1 MKIDQKNILNI
12 LNFILKSTKVTII
25 LFFGYSGFFWINSSQ
40 FIVLGQTEPYNPLEI
55 QEPDPLLPP
64 PEIDRPLT
72 AVEQRLIRE
81 KTIILNSQAQS
92 ELAAGN
98 IDKAFALWYRELR
111 LQRALGTKE
120 EIIALG
126 RVGEIAWQQ
135 NLSQDL
141 NIISDR
147 LLAIQQEITTEN
159 TFNSQL
165 LDNLGQA
172 YQQVRDLDRAVVI
185 YQQILQ
191 NNRQEDNLQE
201 EQKIL
206 ETLGKLYLAR
216 FDYTQA
222 AKTYEELLKFVRTN
236 DKERSANSN
245 NNLADKQIKNNLLKE
260 EFYLVQLRDI
270 YDRLSQPEKAIEI
283 KKQLF
288 KKYLADRETEKLAAL
303 NISLA
308 TDYRTLK
315 QPEKAQKYYE
325 DAFSLAWSLQQFAL
339 AEDSLQKL
347 ASLYQEYQQ
356 PTAALKIYQELI
368 KVEKKAYNYYNLMNT
383 YAQIGNI
390 YEQLNNDL
398 QALNAYIKGLE
409 LATSLN
415 YRVDY
420 FQQKIEQLENN

>member
-1 MKIDQKNILNI
+1 MKIDHKNILNI
-12 LNFILKSTKVTII
+12 LNFILKNTKLTII
-25 LFFGYSGFFWINSSQ
+25 LFFLYLGYFGLNSIQ
-40 FIVLGQTEPYNPLEI
+40 FIVLAQTEKFNPLEST
-55 QEPDPLLPP
+55 ESDPLLPP
-64 PEIDRPLT
+64 KEIDRPLT
-72 AVEQRLIRE
+72 SLEKKRIR
-81 KTIILNSQAQS
+81 KTTIILHNQAQS

-98 IDKAFALWYRELR
+98 KDKAFSFWYRELR
-111 LQRALGTKE
+111 LQRALGTIE
-120 EIIALG
+120 EITALG

-135 NLSQDL
+135 NFSQEL

-147 LLAIQQEITTEN
+147 LLAIQQKIAIEN
-159 TFNSQL
+159 TINIQL
-165 LDNLGQA
+165 LDKLVQA

-191 NNRQEDNLQE
+191 NIRQEDNPQE

-206 ETLGKLYLAR
+206 EILGKLYLDR

-222 AKTYEELLKFVRTN
+222 ANTYEELLKLVQTQQPKN
-236 DKERSANSN
+236 SLNVDNSVSKSKINSN
-245 NNLADKQIKNNLLKE
+245 YLKE
-260 EFYLVQLRDI
+260 KFYLNRLVEI
-270 YDRLSQPEKAIEI
+270 YNKLSQPDKAIEI
-283 KKQLF
+283 KERLL
-288 KKYLADRETEKLAAL
+288 KKYLDEQKTEQLAAL

-308 TDYRTLK
+308 TDYQTLK

-325 DAFSLAWSLQQFAL
+325 DAFTLAWSLQQFAL
-339 AEDSLQKL
+339 AEESLQKL
-347 ASLYQEYQQ
+347 ALLYQEYQQ
-356 PTAALKIYQELI
+356 LNSALKIYQELI
-368 KVEKKAYNYYNLMNT
+368 KVEQKAYNYYNLMNT
-383 YAQIGNI
+383 YAQIGQI